1 MGGLRR
7 GLLGVA
13 VVATVLAGAC
23 LPAVAATDRR
33 APAAVATKSK
43 KKPNKA
49 VAACKLLSVAEIT
62 QALGVAPT
70 EPPKSDSASE
80 CDYSAPAYYNFI
92 NINVVPLVSPA
103 LWVKEAGGGGATIPV
118 TGIGDQAF
126 RSASNG
132 TIMVRKGKRTLRID
146 QYVVGLDET
155 VIENLGKTAAA
166 KL

>member
-13 VVATVLAGAC
+13 VVSTVLAGAC

-43 KKPNKA
+43 KKPKKA
-49 VAACKLLSVAEIT
+49 VAACKLLSVAEIA

-70 EPPKSDSASE
+70 EPAKSDSATE
-80 CDYSAPAYYNFI
+80 CDYSSPAYYNFI
-92 NINVVPLVSPA
+92 NISLSPLVSPA
-103 LWVKEAGGGGATIPV
+103 LWVKSAGGGGATIPV

-126 RSASNG
+126 RSANNA
-132 TIMVRKGKRTLRID
+132 TIMVRKGKQTLRID
-146 QYVVGLDET
+146 QYVDGLDET
-155 VIENLGKTAAA
+155 VIENLGKSATA